1 VQFLLGNIIQI
12 LINITHVG
20 DRLHPI
26 VKVFLPVS
34 DYLIKNFDGEVSD
47 HFSSLCIG
55 VDVLLDESSVVVSC
69 EKYIAELIEVLVG
82 QRIHKDYIIK
92 PIFGALVVLKD
103 SKMSKFLYSI
113 CEFIPIKCN

>member
-1 VQFLLGNIIQI
+1 MIIEDIHILIRIFNRYNIVKSLFDEKLHVWEHAIVQFLLGNIIPI
-12 LINITHVG
+12 LIDVTHVG

-55 VDVLLDESSVVVSC
+55 VDVLLDESSVVVS
-69 EKYIAELIEVLVG
+69 
-82 QRIHKDYIIK
+82 
-92 PIFGALVVLKD
+92 
-103 SKMSKFLYSI
+103 
-113 CEFIPIKCN
+113 